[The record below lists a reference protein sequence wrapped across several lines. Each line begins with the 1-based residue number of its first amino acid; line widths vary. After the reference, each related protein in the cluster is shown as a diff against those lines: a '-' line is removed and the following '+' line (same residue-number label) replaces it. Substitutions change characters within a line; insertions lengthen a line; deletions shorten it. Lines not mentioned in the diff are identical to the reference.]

1 MNRSRIREYYLLCF
15 LLRTAAFCL
24 LVWYAV
30 TAPEAFLANLSA
42 PRGLTPLT
50 LVWLALMA
58 SMALRLLP
66 SRRESL
72 GCQKKYAA
80 RFRPTGSRPTPEDLR
95 TANRGAMKSA
105 LLWIAANLCFF
116 LLFAKGRLG
125 RRFLVCL
132 AGFYGVC
139 DIFCILF
146 YCPFQS
152 WLMHNRCCTTC
163 RIFDWDYL
171 MLCTPLLAI
180 PGPLTAIA
188 CLLSA
193 VIFLRWEITYRR
205 HPERFLECGNDAL
218 RCQNCQEQLCRYKH
232 SLSAALRRKK

>member
-1 MNRSRIREYYLLCF
+1 MSRSRTREYYLLCF
-15 LLRTAAFCL
+15 FLRTAAFFL

-30 TAPEAFLANLSA
+30 TAPEAFLADLA
-42 PRGLTPLT
+42 HPRRLTPLT

-58 SMALRLLP
+58 SMVLRLFP

-80 RFRPTGSRPTPEDLR
+80 CFRPTGSRLTPEDCR
-95 TANRGAMKSA
+95 TAGRGAAGTA
-105 LLWIAANLCFF
+105 LLWTVANLPFF
-116 LLFAKGRLG
+116 LLFAKGWLD

-163 RIFDWDYL
+163 RIYDWDYL

-180 PGPLTAIA
+180 PTP
-188 CLLSA
+188 
-193 VIFLRWEITYRR
+193 
-205 HPERFLECGNDAL
+205 
-218 RCQNCQEQLCRYKH
+218 
-232 SLSAALRRKK
+232 

>member
-1 MNRSRIREYYLLCF
+1 MSRRLMNRSRTREYYLLCF
-15 LLRTAAFCL
+15 FLRAAAFCL
-24 LVWYAV
+24 LVWYAI
-30 TAPEAFLANLSA
+30 TAPEAFLADLSA

-50 LVWLALMA
+50 LVWLALMV

-72 GCQKKYAA
+72 GCQKKYDA
-80 RFRPTGSRPTPEDLR
+80 RFRPTGSLPAPEDLR
-95 TANRGAMKSA
+95 AANRGAAKSA

-116 LLFAKGRLG
+116 LLFAKGWLG

-163 RIFDWDYL
+163 RIFNWDHL
-171 MLCTPLLAI
+171 MMFSPL
-180 PGPLTAIA
+180 
-188 CLLSA
+188 
-193 VIFLRWEITYRR
+193 IFLNSFYARSLVAMAAAVFLVWEITLRR
-205 HPERFLECGNDAL
+205 HPERFLESTNLAL
-218 RCQNCQEQLCRYKH
+218 RCGSCTDRLCSH
-232 SLSAALRRKK
+232 GKKLQSD

>member
-1 MNRSRIREYYLLCF
+1 MNRSRTREYYLFCF
-15 LLRTAAFCL
+15 LLRAAIFFL
-24 LVWYAV
+24 LVWYALA
-30 TAPEAFLANLSA
+30 APEAFLADLSH

-50 LVWLALMA
+50 LAWLGLMA
-58 SMALRLLP
+58 SMALRLFP

-80 RFRPTGSRPTPEDLR
+80 RFRPTGALPPPEEIR
-95 TANRGAMKSA
+95 AANRGTGKSA
-105 LLWIAANLCFF
+105 LLWIAVNLPFF
-116 LLFAKGRLG
+116 LLYARGWVG

-132 AGFYGVC
+132 AGLYGVC

-171 MLCTPLLAI
+171 MLCTPLLAV
-180 PGPLTAIA
+180 PGPLSVSA

-193 VIFLRWEITYRR
+193 AIFLRWEVTCRR

-218 RCQNCQEQLCRYKH
+218 RCRNCQEQLCRYKR
-232 SLSAALRRKK
+232 SLSALLRRKS